1 MHHIFSEVQHRLWS
15 GIVYT
20 LEEWSIINKPQLK
33 NNCFLLCNDINF
45 ILSPSFMHEGKL
57 STLFTN
63 LLTAITSRVATV
75 ILRMRRNDKVLSEA
89 EC

>member
-1 MHHIFSEVQHRLWS
+1 
-15 GIVYT
+15 
-20 LEEWSIINKPQLK
+20 
-33 NNCFLLCNDINF
+33 
-45 ILSPSFMHEGKL
+45 MHEGKL